1 MKLAISDIK
10 SKPKQMDRTIQYL
23 EENDTIT
30 SGDAFSKLGISYL
43 PVVIRDLKRSGKRVF
58 AKVETSKNRYGDKV
72 SFKRYALKKI
82 NGTYKAV

>member
-1 MKLAISDIK
+1 MKIAINEIK

-23 EENDTIT
+23 KENDTIT

-58 AKVETSKNRYGDKV
+58 AKVETSKNRYGDKC
-72 SFKRYALKKI
+72 SYKRYALKKI
-82 NGTYKAV
+82 DSLYRAV